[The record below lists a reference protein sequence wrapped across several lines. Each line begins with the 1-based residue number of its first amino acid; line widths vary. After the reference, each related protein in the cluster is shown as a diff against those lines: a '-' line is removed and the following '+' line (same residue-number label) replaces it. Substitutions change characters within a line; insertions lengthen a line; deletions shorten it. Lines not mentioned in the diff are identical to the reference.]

1 LHSQVESS
9 IPAKKKTIIEDPAG
23 MGLGGEAPMLK
34 LAKNLYISP
43 IERDFS

>member
-9 IPAKKKTIIEDPAG
+9 IPAKKKTIIEDPIG
-23 MGLGGEAPMLK
+23 VGPGGEAPMLK
-34 LAKNLYISP
+34 LAKKLYISQ